1 MPIIKAA
8 KKALRSSARK
18 RAVNLRRTRTMKG
31 SVKEVRTLAAQSSK
45 EAVGSLAKAYK
56 AIDKAAKGGIIKKNT
71 ASRMKSRLA
80 RAVKKASA
88 K

>member
-31 SVKEVRTLAAQSSK
+31 SVKEVRTLAAEASK
-45 EAVGSLAKAYK
+45 EATASLSKAYK
-56 AIDKAAKGGIIKKNT
+56 AIDKAAKGGIIKKNA
-71 ASRMKSRLA
+71 ASRMKSRLT
-80 RAVKKASA
+80 RAVMKASA